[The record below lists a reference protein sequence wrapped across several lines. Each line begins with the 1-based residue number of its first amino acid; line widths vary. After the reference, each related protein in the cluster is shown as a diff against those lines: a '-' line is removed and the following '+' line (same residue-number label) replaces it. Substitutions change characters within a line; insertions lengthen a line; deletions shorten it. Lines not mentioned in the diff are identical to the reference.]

1 MLSIYDSRLILTYFI
16 IVAAL
21 FGAVMG
27 SFLNCLA
34 WRVTHGESVLKGR
47 SHCPNCGH
55 TLGVSELIPV
65 FSWLFQRGRC
75 KACGEK
81 ISIRYPLT
89 ELFFAAVTVLCLLR
103 FDLTIECLRNYIFL
117 CCLFAL
123 SLTDLESM
131 VIPNG
136 FHIVMLAV
144 WILALPFVPGF
155 RNWPEIIR
163 SLIAFLVYGGGIL
176 GLSLLMDKLLKKDS
190 LGGGDVKLI
199 AVAALY
205 LGLIGMLFAMLLASV
220 IGLVYVLVKR
230 FAGARKSA
238 EEGEEKAS
246 ETEAEASGSERQEA
260 GSEELRSGRMEA
272 AGEEASEAET
282 DLSDRESKGIGEFP
296 FGPAIAAAC
305 ALVLLYGGAVIN
317 WYLGLIG

>member
-1 MLSIYDSRLILTYFI
+1 MLSIYDSRLILIYFI

-47 SHCPNCGH
+47 SHCPKCGH

-89 ELFFAAVTVLCLLR
+89 ELFFAIVTVLCLLR

-144 WILALPFVPGF
+144 WILALPFIPGF
-155 RNWPEIIR
+155 RNWPDIVR

-176 GLSLLMDKLLKKDS
+176 GLSLMMDKLLKKDS

-205 LGLIGMLFAMLLASV
+205 LGLVGMLFALMLASV

-238 EEGEEKAS
+238 EEGEE
-246 ETEAEASGSERQEA
+246 ASGGQE
-260 GSEELRSGRMEA
+260 EA
-272 AGEEASEAET
+272 LDGQEEASEGQKEA
-282 DLSDRESKGIGEFP
+282 SDDEAKASESKSSGEFP

-305 ALVLLYGGAVIN
+305 ALVLLYGGFVIN